1 MINRKD
7 EHVQLALD
15 QYDDLR
21 INDFDNLKFIYNALT
36 STNPSDVDIS
46 VKLDTLEMSS
56 PFYIN
61 AMTGGSEKTKEI
73 NRDLAEIAKATN
85 IAIAS
90 GSLSAA
96 LKNNDL
102 RDSFSIMRDVN
113 PEGLMFA
120 NIGAEY
126 SLDKALEAIDILKAD
141 ALQIHIN
148 LVQELVMPEGDRS
161 FDFWIDNISDIVNN
175 VDIPVIVKEV
185 GFGMSRETVEKLKTV
200 NVMNID
206 ISGSGGTNFASIENN
221 RRTKKDYY
229 YLEDFGLSTVNSLL
243 DNQNYIEE
251 LNIIAS
257 GGVRNALDIVKAL
270 SLGAKAVGISG
281 LILSSLMTDGKSE
294 TIELINNLKNE
305 IKVIMSILDCKNI
318 ADLKYTNI
326 VFFNKVKEFMEN
338 RNINMMSFRQIE
350 KQAKK

>member
-113 PEGLMFA
+113 PEGLIFA